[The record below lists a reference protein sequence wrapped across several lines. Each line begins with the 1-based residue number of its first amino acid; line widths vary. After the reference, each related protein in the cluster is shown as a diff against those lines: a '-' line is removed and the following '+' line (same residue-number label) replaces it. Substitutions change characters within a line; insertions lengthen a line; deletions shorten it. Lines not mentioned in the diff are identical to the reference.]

1 MIIRALAVTAFGGW
15 LLMCS
20 AHGSQ
25 TIANQH
31 VNPGISPCV
40 AEDGP
45 GPCYWDS
52 RTRGNGLGRSFVID
66 AEGGVSYR

>member
-1 MIIRALAVTAFGGW
+1 MIVRALAITAFGGW

-31 VNPGISPCV
+31 QNPPIPAC
-40 AEDGP
+40 ANEDGP
-45 GPCYWDS
+45 GPCYWDAH
-52 RTRGNGLGRSFVID
+52 TRGNGEGRSFVMD
-66 AEGGVSYR
+66 AEGNVSYR